1 MTGLGG
7 RQDCSSPSTSMR
19 EIDESYPSPQ
29 DIESQKWSNALENS
43 QRALNGTMHS
53 PVYRRLLT
61 STASTWSCNIPG
73 LQDSSGGTAGNG
85 GDRGAVQSPLT
96 DTRMRL
102 GNSYKGRHDGY
113 VQASVPKAVSIVPE
127 GRFDGDLNTTGL
139 ATPLSVRSHMLPRIS
154 TESPRQPYFGGSDH
168 AYAKLD
174 TRSTSSGWTY
184 EQEKCSQ
191 RPRGFAA
198 HSSALGLQDDTHPAN
213 LSNPRGSPRT
223 LHTPDETEFYERMEG
238 DCISGLPGIPS
249 PSRPGSTGK
258 QLHETNGTPLC
269 SVPNGTVLRDYEMA
283 WRRSAEHGTDMKRS
297 KHRQRGPSSPTVQR
311 YASTGSISP
320 AFDITPRSAQIDD
333 EGNIFIN
340 GPGHARKHTDP
351 FVDSKPVLHDSQSAR
366 FPIARPSTQFQL
378 PSQSSMR
385 QTLTP
390 TAALCPKSAPENAPS
405 ARPPTLVTIP
415 PVSATSVRAM
425 PPTPAFLSSVSR
437 PVAQDRQLTRSNSCI
452 LPTPLSSI
460 QGKYHHTP
468 EARARLEAQKP
479 VREKWI
485 RTKAA
490 KIGQLARLRQNTYR
504 RWVETNSELNYRNWQ
519 KAEAALAEATN
530 TENKKEER
538 RNLFLNL
545 KGMTA
550 LKTDKAEDMSA
561 DSRERE
567 VRGGEEKLLGYQMA
581 TMERVCAEVK
591 HGEGDAI
598 ISAEMLSTLS
608 LDEKKALRRHLLGRL
623 GRY

>member
-1 MTGLGG
+1 MTGVGG
-7 RQDCSSPSTSMR
+7 CQSHSKPPTSMR
-19 EIDESYPSPQ
+19 EFDESYSSPQ

-43 QRALNGTMHS
+43 QRALNESMHS
-53 PVYRRLLT
+53 PAYRRLPT
-61 STASTWSCNIPG
+61 STASIWNSNIPG
-73 LQDSSGGTAGNG
+73 LQDSSSGTTGNG
-85 GDRGAVQSPLT
+85 GDRGVVQSPLT
-96 DTRMRL
+96 DTRVKL
-102 GNSYKGRHDGY
+102 GNNYKGHHNGY
-113 VQASVPKAVSIVPE
+113 VQTSVPRPASIVPE
-127 GRFDGDLNTTGL
+127 GRFDRGFNTTGL
-139 ATPLSVRSHMLPRIS
+139 ATPLSRHSHTLPRIS

-168 AYAKLD
+168 AHAKLA
-174 TRSTSSGWTY
+174 TFSTSSGWLHERGRY
-184 EQEKCSQ
+184 SQ
-191 RPRGFAA
+191 RPLRFAA
-198 HSSALGLQDDTHPAN
+198 HSSALGLQDDPHPSN

-223 LHTPDETEFYERMEG
+223 LHTPDRTYSYQRMEG
-238 DCISGLPGIPS
+238 DWMSGLSGIPS
-249 PSRPGSTGK
+249 PSRPGSMRE
-258 QLHETNGTPLC
+258 QLHETNGIPLC
-269 SVPNGTVLRDYEMA
+269 SVPNGTILRDYEMA
-283 WRRSAEHGTDMKRS
+283 WRRSAEYGTDMKRS
-297 KHRQRGPSSPTVQR
+297 KHRKRGPSSPTVQP

-340 GPGHARKHTDP
+340 GPGHVRKHTDP
-351 FVDSKPVLHDSQSAR
+351 FVNSKPVLYGSQSAR
-366 FPIARPSTQFQL
+366 FPVARSSIQFQL
-378 PSQSSMR
+378 PSQPSMR
-385 QTLTP
+385 RSLTP
-390 TAALCPKSAPENAPS
+390 TTASWPKSAPKNVPS
-405 ARPPTLVTIP
+405 AHPPTLVTL
-415 PVSATSVRAM
+415 PVAATSVRSM
-425 PPTPAFLSSVSR
+425 PPTPAFFSPVSG
-437 PVAQDRQLTRSNSCI
+437 PVTQDRPPTRSTSFI
-452 LPTPLSSI
+452 LSPLLSSI

-468 EARARLEAQKP
+468 GARARLKAQEP

-485 RTKAA
+485 RTEAA

-504 RWVETNSELNYRNWQ
+504 RWVETNSELNYKNWQ

-561 DSRERE
+561 DSREGEARD
-567 VRGGEEKLLGYQMA
+567 GEEKLLSYQMA

-598 ISAEMLSTLS
+598 ITAEMLATLS

>member
-1 MTGLGG
+1 MTSVGG
-7 RQDCSSPSTSMR
+7 CQSHSKPPTSMR
-19 EIDESYPSPQ
+19 EFDELYPSPQ

-43 QRALNGTMHS
+43 QRALKESMHS
-53 PVYRRLLT
+53 PAYRRLST
-61 STASTWSCNIPG
+61 NTASIWNIDIPG

-85 GDRGAVQSPLT
+85 GDRGVVQSPLT
-96 DTRMRL
+96 DTRVKL
-102 GNSYKGRHDGY
+102 SNSYKGRHNGY
-113 VQASVPKAVSIVPE
+113 VQASVPKPASIVPE
-127 GRFDGDLNTTGL
+127 GSFDRDLNTTGL
-139 ATPLSVRSHMLPRIS
+139 ATPLSHRSHTLLRIS

-168 AYAKLD
+168 AYAKLA
-174 TRSTSSGWTY
+174 TFSTSSGWLHK
-184 EQEKCSQ
+184 QEKHSQ
-191 RPRGFAA
+191 RPLRSTA
-198 HSSALGLQDDTHPAN
+198 HSSALGLQDDPHPAN

-223 LHTPDETEFYERMEG
+223 LHTPDRSDFYDRMEG
-238 DCISGLPGIPS
+238 DWISGLSGIPS

-258 QLHETNGTPLC
+258 QLHETNGIPLC
-269 SVPNGTVLRDYEMA
+269 SVPNGTILRDYEMA

-311 YASTGSISP
+311 YASTGSILP

-340 GPGHARKHTDP
+340 GPGHVRKHTDP
-351 FVDSKPVLHDSQSAR
+351 FVDSKLVLYGSQSAR

-378 PSQSSMR
+378 PSQPSMR
-385 QTLTP
+385 RTLTP
-390 TAALCPKSAPENAPS
+390 TTALCPKSAPKNVPS
-405 ARPPTLVTIP
+405 AHPPTLVTL

-425 PPTPAFLSSVSR
+425 PPTPAFFSSVSG
-437 PVAQDRQLTRSNSCI
+437 PVTQDRPPTRSTSLI
-452 LPTPLSSI
+452 LPPPLSSI

-468 EARARLEAQKP
+468 EARARLKAQEP

-485 RTKAA
+485 RTEAA

-561 DSRERE
+561 DSRDRDT
-567 VRGGEEKLLGYQMA
+567 RGGEEKLLGYQMA

-598 ISAEMLSTLS
+598 ITAEMLATLS
-608 LDEKKALRRHLLGRL
+608 LDEKKALRKHLLGRL